1 MGVKWKSAYSGLG
14 MDEQT
19 EYEAHVA
26 AANEANKGMPAVMVS
41 HGGVG
46 EGSVAKDIRME
57 NFSISMGGRELINE
71 ASVTLA
77 YGRRYG
83 TLVCSCIFLSVFWS
97 LFLKIQVQYMGS
109 SVLLQGSGL

>member
-1 MGVKWKSAYSGLG
+1 MIVGVKWKSAYSGLG

-41 HGGVG
+41 HGGAG

-83 TLVCSCIFLSVFWS
+83 TL
-97 LFLKIQVQYMGS
+97 
-109 SVLLQGSGL
+109 